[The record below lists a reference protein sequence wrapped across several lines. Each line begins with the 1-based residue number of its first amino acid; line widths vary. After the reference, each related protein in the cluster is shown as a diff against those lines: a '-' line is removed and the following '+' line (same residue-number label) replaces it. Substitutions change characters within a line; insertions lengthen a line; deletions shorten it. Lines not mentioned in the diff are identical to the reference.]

1 MEKLKVLI
9 LSCLS
14 FNVLRRDLLTA
25 DVPFLILIFR
35 TYLTLNLL
43 YRLSPNSNVKLVRKD
58 CIVLILRVRPYGK
71 QLVLPI

>member
-1 MEKLKVLI
+1 MLI

-14 FNVLRRDLLTA
+14 FNVLKRDLLT
-25 DVPFLILIFR
+25 VHVLFHILIFR

-43 YRLSPNSNVKLVRKD
+43 YRLNPNSNVKLVRKD
-58 CIVLILRVRPYGK
+58 YVVLILRVRPCGK

>member
-1 MEKLKVLI
+1 MLI

-14 FNVLRRDLLTA
+14 FSVLRRDLLTV
-25 DVPFLILIFR
+25 DVLFLIFR

-43 YRLSPNSNVKLVRKD
+43 YRLSPNSNEKLVRKD
-58 CIVLILRVRPYGK
+58 YVVLILRVRPYGK

>member
-1 MEKLKVLI
+1 MNVEKLKVLI

-14 FNVLRRDLLTA
+14 FSVLRRDLTV
-25 DVPFLILIFR
+25 DVLFLIFR

-43 YRLSPNSNVKLVRKD
+43 YRLSPNSNEKLVRKD
-58 CIVLILRVRPYGK
+58 YVVLILRVRPYGK